1 MKQPYLV
8 TGTFFAGKVS
18 GQCPRSNHAF
28 CQRAGMHSDA
38 RPAGGANGAFRLVAT
53 MLVAGVLV
61 ILAACSKDKDIDQPV
76 PLTLFNATLR
86 TDKVW
91 TAEVADKGAKPLRLG
106 LGLSVGDGH
115 VYAAGHKGEVAAFD
129 LQTGRS
135 LWRVKTKLALSGGP
149 GAGGGLVII
158 GSTFGDLVA
167 LNAADGATRWKIRL
181 NGEVLS
187 APAVSER
194 LIAVRTVDGKLR
206 GLSPKDGHEL
216 WSAEQQ
222 VPRLSLRGTSYPIV
236 AGDLVLSGFDN
247 GKVAAVNIND
257 GSVQWETTIAPP
269 HGKTEIERLDDVDS
283 AVRVS
288 GSDVYAIGFQGR
300 IAMLALDTGQIWWSH
315 DASSFRGLGLDEES
329 LFISTAD
336 GEIVALRRR
345 TGTELWRQKALLH
358 RRLSA
363 AVEGDTTVVTADFQ
377 GYVHWLDKATGALA
391 ARARTGKVRISNAP
405 VVAGNMVLVV
415 NDAGHITAFRTNPI
429 AGARPSTPAA
439 AGTTASP
446 TTPAAATPSDKAI
459 QGAAS
464 DSDSPAPPASPAPQ
478 DDHASSVPA
487 PEPAPQPTP
496 PPASPSDQGA
506 PVPTPPERGPTPAAP
521 GTTEPPLPSQPTP
534 DPLPPQP
541 QTQPQP
547 PPS

>member
-1 MKQPYLV
+1 MRE
-8 TGTFFAGKVS
+8 S
-18 GQCPRSNHAF
+18 R
-28 CQRAGMHSDA
+28 RW
-38 RPAGGANGAFRLVAT
+38 
-53 MLVAGVLV
+53 LVAGALLV
-61 ILAACSKDKDIDQPV
+61 LAACSKDKDIDQPV

-86 TDKVW
+86 ADKVW

-106 LGLSVGDGH
+106 LGLSIGDGH

-129 LQTGRS
+129 LQTGRA

-167 LNAADGATRWKIRL
+167 LNAADGKTRWKVRL

-187 APAVSER
+187 APTVSER

-216 WSAEQQ
+216 WSMEQQ

-236 AGDLVLSGFDN
+236 AGDLVLCGFDN

-269 HGKTEIERLDDVDS
+269 HGKTEIERLDDVDA

-315 DASSFRGLGLDEES
+315 DASSFRGLGLDDES
-329 LFISTAD
+329 LYISTAD
-336 GEIVALRRR
+336 GEIVSLRRR
-345 TGTELWRQKALLH
+345 TGTEIWRQKALLH

-363 AVEGDTTVVTADFQ
+363 AVEADTTIVTADYQ

-391 ARARTGKVRISNAP
+391 ARAKTGKVRISNPP
-405 VVAGNMVLVV
+405 VVSGNMVLVV
-415 NDAGHITAFRTNPI
+415 NDAGHLTAYRTTPI
-429 AGARPSTPAA
+429 AGTRPATPAQ
-439 AGTTASP
+439 AGTTGQPTKPASA
-446 TTPAAATPSDKAI
+446 TPADTAI
-459 QGAAS
+459 QGAAA
-464 DSDSPAPPASPAPQ
+464 DSGSPTPPSGPGTAMPPATPASPPPQ
-478 DDHASSVPA
+478 DDHSSSVPA
-487 PEPAPQPTP
+487 PDAGPQPAAPPSEGSPPAPAP
-496 PPASPSDQGA
+496 PPP
-506 PVPTPPERGPTPAAP
+506 GPMPAAP
-521 GTTEPPLPSQPTP
+521 GTTQPPLPSQPTP

-547 PPS
+547 PPT